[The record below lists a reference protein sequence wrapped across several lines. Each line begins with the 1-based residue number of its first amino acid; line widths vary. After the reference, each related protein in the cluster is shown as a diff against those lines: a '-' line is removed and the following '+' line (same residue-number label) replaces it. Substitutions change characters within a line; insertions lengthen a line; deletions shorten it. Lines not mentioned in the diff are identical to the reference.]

1 VWQAR
6 DQYRLCTVSAT
17 GAKVGFT
24 HTADRHAADRLAH
37 APNSGTR
44 TWGAPPPSAL
54 DQRWQAIRSAVVRH
68 QFLRAVFTRH
78 VRRATRAHLG
88 VAKRRIVK
96 QLHTHSHQRLHQ
108 LVVQWCWDV
117 PPGVLF
123 PPHQARRP
131 SRVFGTC
138 HAGPGFALSLRALL
152 PTCFP
157 SSTTRVP
164 RFVARFVERSKHH
177 MVWSRACHGGEPRGG
192 GDSESRARRGIADG
206 MARKVNSASK
216 VQPSGAGGGGAI
228 ANSALSRAN
237 STLEF
242 CAHLIGP
249 VRWGVRA
256 PRGGLWCTLVVLS
269 VVWSGSPLL
278 SPPFPLSVA
287 TSPSSP
293 VAPMRSQAGVL
304 QSAIHHTACGC
315 PRLHPRPHTHTHTH
329 THTHSDRSFR
339 HLCIVSRSS
348 RGGRGRGP
356 GQGVGTDHG
365 S

>member
-1 VWQAR
+1 VASTGSVSTVHSIGNGSESGVYPYCRQAR
-6 DQYRLCTVSAT
+6 RGQTCARTEQRHQNLGGAT
-17 GAKVGFT
+17 TISSRPAVASHQIGGGTASVLARGVHEARAPSNARPPWRCKT
-24 HTADRHAADRLAH
+24 PDREAAAHTF
-37 APNSGTR
+37 AP
-44 TWGAPPPSAL
+44 APPSARCSMVL
-54 DQRWQAIRSAVVRH
+54 GCSSWRPLSPPSGASAVPR
-68 QFLRAVFTRH
+68 FWNLPRRAGLRAF
-78 VRRATRAHLG
+78 
-88 VAKRRIVK
+88 
-96 QLHTHSHQRLHQ
+96 S
-108 LVVQWCWDV
+108 
-117 PPGVLF
+117 PP
-123 PPHQARRP
+123 
-131 SRVFGTC
+131 
-138 HAGPGFALSLRALL
+138 LL